1 MNSEQNPVLWSPSQD
16 TINNSNMQAFT
27 QWVEQRFSQT
37 FVDYAALHHWSIT
50 SPEDFWCAIWD
61 YCGVIAGKR
70 GEVVLEKPIPMI
82 DAQFF
87 PQARLNFAENL
98 LRGALVDDGT
108 AEQDALVFRGED
120 KAAHRLSFAELRD
133 QASCVEQCLTA
144 AGVTTGD
151 RVAAMIP
158 NMPEAVVGMLA
169 ASSLGAIWASCSPE
183 FGLEGLL
190 DRFGQIEPT
199 VLIVCDGYFYNG
211 KVIDV
216 REKAQALAAAIPS
229 LKQVICVNY
238 AGLEMSVDVVGD
250 KPAVSWDQ
258 VLHHHAPQPL
268 AFRQLPFDHPLYIMF
283 SSGTTGK
290 PKCIV
295 HGAGGTLLQHLKELL
310 LHSDIK
316 AGDRVFY
323 FTTCTWMMWNWLV
336 SALAAKATV
345 LLYDGSPFYP
355 SKTTVL
361 DYLQDE
367 KATFFGTSAKY
378 IDELKKA
385 KLVPAETHDLSAVRT
400 IASTGSPL
408 MPDSYEYVY
417 QHIKSDVCLASIAGG
432 TDIIS
437 CFVLGNPTLP
447 VHRGEIQCKGL
458 GMAVE
463 AWDDD
468 GKPAADHKGELVCS
482 VAFPCMPVG
491 FWNDDDNTRY
501 QAAYFEKFPGYWAH
515 GDLIEEMPSGGLV
528 IHGRS
533 DATLNPGGVRIGTA
547 EIYRQVEIFPEV
559 KEAMAIGQ
567 QFDGDVRVILF
578 VVMQAGQTLDE
589 DFSKMLKQ
597 AIRKGASPRHVPA
610 KIIQVAELPRTAS
623 GKIVELAVRD
633 VVHGREVKNKT
644 ALANPQ
650 ALELFKDLVELQ
662 S

>member
-1 MNSEQNPVLWSPSQD
+1 MMITNNNPMLWSPSSD
-16 TINNSNMQAFT
+16 VISSSNMHDFT
-27 QWVEQRFSQT
+27 QWVNQRYALSLE
-37 FVDYAALHHWSIT
+37 DYDALHHWSVTQT
-50 SPEDFWCAIWD
+50 SDFWDAIWD
-61 YCGVIAGKR
+61 YCGVIASER
-70 GEVVLEKPIPMI
+70 GEVTLENATPMI
-82 DAQFF
+82 ESRFF

-98 LRGALVDDGT
+98 LREDG
-108 AEQDALVFRGED
+108 EGDALVFRGED
-120 KAAHRLSFAELRD
+120 KVSCRLSYQKLRAQVSSMA
-133 QASCVEQCLTA
+133 QALTS
-144 AGVTTGD
+144 AGVTEGD

-169 ASSLGAIWASCSPE
+169 TTSLGGVWASCSPE
-183 FGLEGLL
+183 FGFEGLL
-190 DRFGQIEPT
+190 DRFGQVEPT
-199 VLIVCDGYFYNG
+199 VLIICDGYFYNG

-216 REKAQALAAAIPS
+216 REKALALAKAIPS
-229 LKQVICVNY
+229 LKQVICVSY
-238 AGLEMSVDVVGD
+238 AGLDIGTNQVGEIPLLAWSSLLD
-250 KPAVSWDQ
+250 SYQ
-258 VLHHHAPQPL
+258 PQAL
-268 AFRQLPFDHPLYIMF
+268 SFKQMPFDHPLYILF

-295 HGAGGTLLQHLKELL
+295 HGAGGTLLQHLKEHV

-316 AGDRVFY
+316 PGDRVFY

-355 SKTTVL
+355 EQTSIL
-361 DYLQDE
+361 DYLQEE

-385 KLVPAETHDLSAVRT
+385 ELKPADTHDLSLVRT

-417 QHIKSDVCLASIAGG
+417 SHIKSDVCLASIAGG

-447 VHRGEIQCKGL
+447 VYRGEIQCKGL

-463 AWDDD
+463 VWDDD
-468 GKPAADHKGELVCS
+468 GKPAADNKGELVCS
-482 VAFPCMPVG
+482 VAFPSMPVG
-491 FWNDDDNTRY
+491 FWNDTKNARY
-501 QAAYFEKFPGYWAH
+501 HAAYFEKFLGYWAH
-515 GDLIEEMPSGGLV
+515 GDLAEVTSTGGV
-528 IHGRS
+528 IIHGRS

-547 EIYRQVEIFPEV
+547 EIYRQVEVFPEV

-578 VVMQAGQTLDE
+578 VVMKPEHRLD
-589 DFSKMLKQ
+589 DVFVKTLKQ

-610 KIIQVAELPRTAS
+610 KILQVAELPRTAS

-644 ALANPQ
+644 ALANPE
-650 ALELFKDLVELQ
+650 ALELFKDLPELQ
-662 S
+662 D

>member
-1 MNSEQNPVLWSPSQD
+1 MSNEANPILWTPDRERVQQ
-16 TINNSNMQAFT
+16 SNMHDFT
-27 QWVEQRFSQT
+27 QWVNQHYSLSLT
-37 FVDYAALHHWSIT
+37 DYAQLHQWSVT
-50 SPEDFWCAIWD
+50 ETGDFWTAIWD
-61 YCGVIAGKR
+61 YCGVVASER
-70 GEVVLEKPIPMI
+70 GEVALENATPMI
-82 DAQFF
+82 EARFF
-87 PQARLNFAENL
+87 PRARLNFAENL
-98 LRGALVDDGT
+98 LRGADSSACPDR
-108 AEQDALVFRGED
+108 DALVFRGED
-120 KAAHRLSFAELRD
+120 NVSCRVSFADLRD
-133 QASCVEQCLTA
+133 QASAIEQCLSA
-144 AGVTTGD
+144 VGVGEGD

-169 ASSLGAIWASCSPE
+169 TSSLGGVWASCSPE

-216 REKAQALAAAIPS
+216 REKANALAAAIPS
-229 LKQVICVNY
+229 LKQIICVQY
-238 AGLEMSVDVVGD
+238 ADLDWGVDHVAGTPVV
-250 KPAVSWDQ
+250 AWDQ
-258 VLHHHAPQPL
+258 LLADNAPKPM
-268 AFRQLPFDHPLYIMF
+268 AFLQLPFDHPLYILF

-295 HGAGGTLLQHLKELL
+295 HGAGGTLLQHLKEHV

-336 SALAAKATV
+336 SALAVKATV

-355 SKTTVL
+355 SKTTIL

-385 KLVPAETHDLSAVRT
+385 ELKPADTHDLSAVRT
-400 IASTGSPL
+400 LASTGSPL
-408 MPDSYEYVY
+408 MPDSFEYVY
-417 QHIKSDVCLASIAGG
+417 SHIKSDVCLASIAGG

-447 VHRGEIQCKGL
+447 VYRGEIQCKGL
-458 GMAVE
+458 GMSME

-468 GKPAADHKGELVCS
+468 GQPAADHKGELVCS
-482 VAFPCMPVG
+482 VAFPSMPVG
-491 FWNDDDNTRY
+491 FWNDDNNARY
-501 QAAYFEKFPGYWAH
+501 NAAYFEKFPGYWAH
-515 GDLIEEMPSGGLV
+515 GDLAEFTDTGGV
-528 IHGRS
+528 IIHGRS

-547 EIYRQVEIFPEV
+547 EIYRQVEVFPEV

-578 VVMQAGQTLDE
+578 VVMKDGLVLDE
-589 DFSKMLKQ
+589 DFVKTLKQ

-610 KIIQVAELPRTAS
+610 KILQVAELPRTAS

-644 ALANPQ
+644 ALANPD
-650 ALELFKDLVELQ
+650 ALELFRDLPELQ
-662 S
+662 D

>member
-1 MNSEQNPVLWSPSQD
+1 MNSETNPILWSPSD
-16 TINNSNMQAFT
+16 DKVTGSNMYDFT
-27 QWVEQRFSQT
+27 QWVSQQYSQE
-37 FVDYAALHHWSIT
+37 FADYEALHQWSVAN
-50 SPEDFWCAIWD
+50 PEDFWTAIWD
-61 YCGVIAGKR
+61 YCGVIASER
-70 GEVVLEKPIPMI
+70 GEIALESATPMI
-82 DAQFF
+82 EARFF

-98 LRGALVDDGT
+98 LRGANDTPDS
-108 AEQDALVFRGED
+108 DALVFRGED
-120 KAAHRLSFAELRD
+120 KVSRRLSFAELRD
-133 QASCVEQCLTA
+133 QASSIEQCLLA
-144 AGVTTGD
+144 AGVDEGD

-158 NMPEAVVGMLA
+158 NMPEAVIGMLST
-169 ASSLGAIWASCSPE
+169 SSLGAVWASCSPE

-199 VLIVCDGYFYNG
+199 VLIICDGYFYNG

-216 REKAQALAAAIPS
+216 REKALALATAIPS
-229 LKQVICVNY
+229 LKQVICVSY
-238 AGLEMSVDVVGD
+238 AGLDLGTETVGD
-250 KPAVSWDQ
+250 VPVVSWDTALQ
-258 VLHHHAPQPL
+258 DYAPQ
-268 AFRQLPFDHPLYIMF
+268 AMRFRQMPFDHPLYILF

-295 HGAGGTLLQHLKELL
+295 HGAGGTLLQHLKEHA
-310 LHSDIK
+310 LHSDIR

-336 SALAAKATV
+336 SALAVKATV

-385 KLVPAETHDLSAVRT
+385 ELKPADTHDLSTVRT

-417 QHIKSDVCLASIAGG
+417 SHIKSDVCLASIAGG

-447 VHRGEIQCKGL
+447 VYRGEIQCKGL
-458 GMAVE
+458 GMAMQ

-468 GKPAADHKGELVCS
+468 GNPAADNKGELVCS
-482 VAFPCMPVG
+482 VAFPSMPVC
-491 FWNDDDNTRY
+491 FWNDEDNARY
-501 QAAYFEKFPGYWAH
+501 TAAYFEKFPGYWAH
-515 GDLIEEMPSGGLV
+515 GDLAEFTANGGV
-528 IHGRS
+528 IIHGRS

-578 VVMQAGQTLDE
+578 VVMKAGMTLDE
-589 DFSKMLKQ
+589 DFVKTLKQ

-610 KIIQVAELPRTAS
+610 KILQVAELPRTAS

-644 ALANPQ
+644 ALANPE
-650 ALELFKDLVELQ
+650 ALELFKDLPELQ
-662 S
+662 D

>member
-1 MNSEQNPVLWSPSQD
+1 MSSENNPILWSPSSEQ
-16 TINNSNMQAFT
+16 IASSNMHDFT
-27 QWVEQRFSQT
+27 QWVSRRYSLELP
-37 FVDYAALHHWSIT
+37 DYEALHQWSVT
-50 SPEDFWCAIWD
+50 ETGDFWTAIWD
-61 YCGVIAGKR
+61 YCGVIASER
-70 GEVVLEKPIPMI
+70 GDVALENAKPMI
-82 DAQFF
+82 NARFF

-98 LRGALVDDGT
+98 LRGALDT
-108 AEQDALVFRGED
+108 PEKDALVFRGED
-120 KAAHRLSFAELRD
+120 KVSRRLSFNDLRGET
-133 QASCVEQCLTA
+133 SKIEQCLAA
-144 AGVTTGD
+144 AGLGEGD

-169 ASSLGAIWASCSPE
+169 TTSLGGVWASCSPE

-199 VLIVCDGYFYNG
+199 VLIICDGYFYNG

-216 REKAQALAAAIPS
+216 REKALALAAAIPS

-238 AGLEMSVDVVGD
+238 AGLDMGTDSVGEV
-250 KPAVSWDQ
+250 PLLSWNQ
-258 VLHHHAPQPL
+258 ALENYTPQAL
-268 AFRQLPFDHPLYIMF
+268 AFKQMPFDHPLYILF

-295 HGAGGTLLQHLKELL
+295 HGAGGTLLQHLKEHV

-336 SALAAKATV
+336 SALAVKATV
-345 LLYDGSPFYP
+345 LLYDGSPFAP
-355 SKTTVL
+355 SKTTIL

-385 KLVPAETHDLSAVRT
+385 ELKPSETHDLSLIRT

-417 QHIKSDVCLASIAGG
+417 SHIKSDVCLASIAGG
-432 TDIIS
+432 TDIVS
-437 CFVLGNPTLP
+437 CFVLGNPALP
-447 VHRGEIQCKGL
+447 VYRGEIQCKGL
-458 GMAVE
+458 GMSME
-463 AWDDD
+463 AWDD
-468 GKPAADHKGELVCS
+468 GGQPAADNKGELVCS
-482 VAFPCMPVG
+482 VAFPSMPVG
-491 FWNDDDNTRY
+491 FWNDENNARY
-501 QAAYFEKFPGYWAH
+501 NAAYFEKFPGYWAH
-515 GDLIEEMPSGGLV
+515 GDLAEFTPSGGV
-528 IHGRS
+528 IIHGRS

-547 EIYRQVEIFPEV
+547 EIYRQVEVFPEV

-578 VVMQAGQTLDE
+578 VVMKQGMTLD
-589 DFSKMLKQ
+589 DGFVKMLKQ
-597 AIRKGASPRHVPA
+597 AVRKGASPRHVPA
-610 KIIQVAELPRTAS
+610 KILQVAELPRTAS

-633 VVHGREVKNKT
+633 VVHGRAVKNKT
-644 ALANPQ
+644 ALANPD
-650 ALELFKDLVELQ
+650 ALDLFKDLPELQ
-662 S
+662 T